1 MTHEME
7 LDDDELDTYD
17 NDGNVKPGGLYDAGG
32 HIIASRLADYI
43 DYARERAKDE
53 RVFGE

>member
-1 MTHEME
+1 ME
-7 LDDDELDTYD
+7 LEDDDLDTYD
-17 NDGNVKPGGLYDAGG
+17 SEGNVKPGGLYDVGG